1 MAEQNNGY
9 QQNKVT
15 TTGLTLFDENG
26 IMLKLAYLDDS
37 LSLMIGEP
45 RVADN
50 GKRTYPQ
57 ETRYPFILTMDRAAA
72 LYENIVLGKVLPAI
86 ENGTNYNGGVF
97 LNRRND
103 AIFEIRVQNG
113 DVYLVYYKEI
123 GEDRVAKST
132 HVFKCQ
138 KTTLIEKYATDGS
151 HFEKSE
157 AHSFFM
163 LFCKYLES
171 GVFDMN
177 NSSTHSFRR
186 ANHYTTNKIFN
197 YLEALAAKLGV
208 SLENRSYQQAAA
220 NAFMDMSHTDEDGM
234 PFSMANTTTTTTLDG
249 ILS

>member
-1 MAEQNNGY
+1 MAEQNNAY

-26 IMLKLAYLDDS
+26 VMLKMAYLDDS

-45 RVADN
+45 KIADN

-57 ETRYPFILTMDRAAA
+57 EMRYPFILTMDRATA
-72 LYENIVLGKVLPAI
+72 LYETIVLGKVLPAI
-86 ENGTNYNGGVF
+86 ENGIDYNGGVF

-103 AIFEIRVQNG
+103 AIFEIRVQHG

-138 KTTLIEKYATDGS
+138 KTMCIEKYNPDGS
-151 HFEKSE
+151 YFEKAE

-186 ANHYTTNKIFN
+186 ANNYTTNKIFN
-197 YLEALAAKLGV
+197 YLEGLAAKLGV
-208 SLENRSYQQAAA
+208 SVENRSYHAAAA
-220 NAFMDMSHTDEDGM
+220 NAFMDMNTSNDENGM
-234 PFSMANTTTTTTLDG
+234 PFSMVNTTTTLDG